1 MSRKRKYLLM
11 LLTIISEKI
20 IRRDNEVIHIGSEMS
35 IAKQDLRV
43 GLTFFS
49 QNNNNFS
56 LNLYEFQKMKSLSVS
71 RKEVFKFL
79 DGNDNQILERIGV

>member
-20 IRRDNEVIHIGSEMS
+20 IRRDNKVIHIGSEMS
-35 IAKQDLRV
+35 LAKEDLRI

-56 LNLYEFQKMKSLSVS
+56 LNLYEFQTMKTISVY
-71 RKEVFKFL
+71 RKEIFKFL